1 MRPTSWLKKDR
12 NFQWWTDYGVAAL
25 AAQTEAMRRAF
36 TNRPIGKAFNIE
48 HARVMKREKLVDLID
63 PNHPFPDPNSRED
76 AMMVVENLH
85 HPPTPAGSRASRRGV
100 RR

>member
-1 MRPTSWLKKDR
+1 MVDR
-12 NFQWWTDYGVAAL
+12 LWRSGLGGADRGD
-25 AAQTEAMRRAF
+25 AQGLHQ
-36 TNRPIGKAFNIE
+36 PPVGKAFNIE